1 MPARTGVKTDSASAP
16 RPLYVGAAGWAVPAE
31 VRAEAARPAPHLA
44 TYSSHFSAVEIN
56 SSFYR
61 SHRRTTY
68 ERWASM
74 VPEDF
79 RFSVKLPKAIT
90 HEAGLIR
97 VGDELGEFI
106 DEVDGL
112 GAKLAVILVQLPP
125 TLEFD
130 SRTARTF
137 FRRLSIATP
146 ARVVCEPR
154 HESWFSTRATGLLRK
169 AAVSRA
175 AVDPVQPT
183 PAAAVPAGDES
194 LSYYRLHGSPRMYY
208 SAYDH
213 AFLDRLCNEVLERSS
228 TTVWCIFDNTAMAAS
243 WRNAAELE
251 KCLGGK
257 VAAPRRRP
265 PPRPSRKRVPR
276 SRKPP
281 GL

>member
-1 MPARTGVKTDSASAP
+1 MPPRTGAKTGAASTP
-16 RPLYVGAAGWAVPAE
+16 RLLYVGAAGWTVPAE
-31 VRAEAARPAPHLA
+31 VRAATVRGATHLA
-44 TYSSHFSAVEIN
+44 VYSTHFSAVEIN

-74 VPEDF
+74 VPENF
-79 RFSVKLPKAIT
+79 RFSVKVPKTIT
-90 HEAGLIR
+90 HEAGLI
-97 VGDELGEFI
+97 GAGEELRQFL

-130 SRTARTF
+130 SRTARAF
-137 FRRLSIATP
+137 FGRLSIASQ

-154 HESWFSTRATGLLRK
+154 HESWFGARATGLLRK
-169 AAVSRA
+169 TAVSRA

-183 PAAAVPAGDES
+183 PAAAMPEGDES

-208 SAYDH
+208 SAYDEV
-213 AFLDRLCNEVLERSS
+213 FLARLCREILQRSS
-228 TTVWCIFDNTAMAAS
+228 TSVWCIFDNTAMAAS
-243 WRNAAELE
+243 WKNAAALE
-251 KCLGGK
+251 KCLGGELG
-257 VAAPRRRP
+257 ATRRRAS
-265 PPRPSRKRVPR
+265 PRPPRKRVPK
-276 SRKPP
+276 SRKRR